1 MNLLQLTQAVK
12 RESGMAGGGPLSV
25 STTVLQEQRLFA
37 WVNWAARD
45 ITLARED
52 WRFRRANATLA
63 STTDQ
68 ANTAADFGLTDFASW
83 KPATRFYKPS
93 TYRVSDGLSME
104 RELVWMDYDQ
114 FRKTYTIGTQTP
126 GMATNWTISPSE
138 EFLLGPAPDSAHF
151 IRADY
156 VRDYTDLVLD
166 TDTPIIPARFHML
179 IVWRALREY
188 GGFDAASEVFQRA
201 DQNYNS
207 MWPQLLQSQTEAPTI
222 ASLSLA

>member
-12 RESGMAGGGPLSV
+12 RESGMAGGGPTSS

-45 ITLARED
+45 LTLARED
-52 WRFRRANATLA
+52 WRFRRASATLA
-63 STTDQ
+63 STTNQ
-68 ANTAADFGLTDFASW
+68 VNTATDFGLTDFASW

-93 TYRVSDGLSME
+93 TYRVSDGLSNE
-104 RELVWMDYDQ
+104 RELAWMDYDQ
-114 FRKTYTIGTQTP
+114 FRKTFFIGTQTP
-126 GMATNWTISPSE
+126 GMAANWSISPDE

-156 VRDYTDLVLD
+156 VRDYTDLVAD

-201 DQNYNS
+201 DQNYNA

-222 ASLSLA
+222 ASFSLA